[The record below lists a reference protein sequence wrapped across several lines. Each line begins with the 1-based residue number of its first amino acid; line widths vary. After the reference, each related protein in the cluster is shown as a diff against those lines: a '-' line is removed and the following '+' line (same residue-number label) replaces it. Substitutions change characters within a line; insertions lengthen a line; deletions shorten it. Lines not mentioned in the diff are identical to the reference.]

1 MILHH
6 SSTFV
11 WNLAFKHSLWHVTTN
26 IDQIQIMLKLIY
38 QFDRS
43 LKKSVLQIMYKHSFF
58 LLKYIIP

>member
-1 MILHH
+1 MQNKMILHH

-11 WNLAFKHSLWHVTTN
+11 WINLAFKHSLWHATTN
-26 IDQIQIMLKLIY
+26 IDQIQIILMLIY

-58 LLKYIIP
+58 Y